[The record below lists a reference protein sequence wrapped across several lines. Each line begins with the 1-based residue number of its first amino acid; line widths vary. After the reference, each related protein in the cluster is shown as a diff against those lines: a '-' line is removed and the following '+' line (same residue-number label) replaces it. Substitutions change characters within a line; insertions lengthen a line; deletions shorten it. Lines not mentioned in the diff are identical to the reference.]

1 VRFQVSRWWR
11 HLSERRATAAL
22 EFALASPLLLIMI
35 AGAAD
40 LGLAQFYRTNLANA
54 VAAGAQYAFLTG
66 TGVST
71 TNIQTIIQ
79 NAMFLPAGASSN
91 LSFSFVGS
99 SPGVQG
105 PGWYCVTGTA
115 PTVTASSK
123 GSTCSDGSSAGYY
136 IWFKASYVN
145 SGLLGG
151 ILPDLNRTVSEQATA
166 RLQ

>member
-1 VRFQVSRWWR
+1 
-11 HLSERRATAAL
+11 L

-71 TNIQTIIQ
+71 TNIQTVIQ

-151 ILPDLNRTVSEQATA
+151 ILPDLNRTVSEQATV